1 MSSQAIAFSEE
12 CVSLGREVLLFEE
25 VFVPKKIVIV
35 GGGHNGLVA
44 AAYLAKAGHKVTVFE
59 KRSIVGGCASSDT
72 TTFPGHTI
80 STASYLN
87 SLFLPEIVRDLE
99 LEKHGYE
106 TCPRDP
112 SSLTPLLD
120 GRYLMIGADEEFNR
134 REIAKFSAKDAEAYP
149 KYEKALLG
157 PAGWVAKL
165 MTMTPPNIP
174 PKTLRDW
181 QNLGTFLR
189 HLVMLSPVSLV
200 RLLRLLFT
208 NPVAYLDR
216 WFESDVLKATLL
228 TDAAI
233 GATKLSGY
241 VLLHHVMGESG
252 GARGVWAYQ
261 KGGMGGISNAL
272 RSAAESYGAKIFCN
286 ADVSWMIPPMAGE
299 KAHAVVV
306 KMGDK
311 LPRMVY
317 ADLVISNLDLKHTLA
332 KLPVMARMAPI
343 NVAANKIDYESASM
357 KINLALSGL
366 PNFRACPGVEPG
378 PQHRG
383 TIHIS
388 PSVEYILFA
397 LEESRKGKPSTAP
410 ILEITI
416 PSVLDD
422 SLAPPGKHVM
432 NIFLQFVPYGK
443 VGNKS
448 AYLKDYL
455 LPRLREFISNIDEI
469 NEGIEILAPEDFE
482 REFGLS
488 GGNIFHGALS
498 PGKLFSLRPIRGMAD
513 YRTPIKGLY
522 LCGSCT
528 HPGGGVTG
536 APGYNAAREIL
547 YDIENED

>member
-1 MSSQAIAFSEE
+1 M
-12 CVSLGREVLLFEE
+12 R
-25 VFVPKKIVIV
+25 KKIVVV

-44 AAYLAKAGHKVTVFE
+44 AAYLAKAGHDVTVFE
-59 KRSIVGGCASSDT
+59 KRSVVGGCASSDT
-72 TTFPGHTI
+72 TTFPGRTI
-80 STASYLN
+80 STAAYLN
-87 SLFLPEIVRDLE
+87 SLFLPVIVEDLG
-99 LEKHGYE
+99 LKQHGYE
-106 TCPRDP
+106 TYPRNP
-112 SSLTPLLD
+112 SSFTPLPY
-120 GRYLMIGADEEFNR
+120 GRYLMLGPDMKFNQ

-149 KYEKALLG
+149 KYEEALSG
-157 PAGWVAKL
+157 PAGWVGEL

-174 PKTLRDW
+174 PKSWRDW
-181 QNLGTFLR
+181 KNLGIFLK
-189 HLVMLSPVSLV
+189 HVATLSPFSLV
-200 RLLRLLFT
+200 RLLRLMFMD
-208 NPVAYLDR
+208 PVKYLDQ

-272 RSAAESYGAKIFCN
+272 ASAAESYGAKIVCN
-286 ADVSWMIPPMAGE
+286 AEVFQIRTTDNGGKSFLAVKRGDGSLNMI
-299 KAHAVVV
+299 
-306 KMGDK
+306 
-311 LPRMVY
+311 Y
-317 ADLVISNLDLKHTLA
+317 ADIIVSNLDPRHTLA
-332 KLPVMARMAPI
+332 KLQTDAETTPLQMS
-343 NVAANKIDYESASM
+343 ANEIDYASASM
-357 KINLALSGL
+357 KINLTLSGL

-388 PSVEYILFA
+388 PSVGYVLQA

-410 ILEITI
+410 ILELTI

-443 VGNKS
+443 VGDKR
-448 AYLKDYL
+448 AYWRDYV
-455 LPRLREFISNIDEI
+455 LPRLRDFISNIDEI
-469 NEGIEILAPEDFE
+469 VEGIEILAPEDLE
-482 REFGLS
+482 REFGLT

-498 PGKLFSLRPIRGMAD
+498 PGKLFSLRPFRGMAD
-513 YRTPIKGLY
+513 YRTPIPGLY
-522 LCGSCT
+522 LCGSGT

-547 YDIENED
+547 ADIGKID